1 MKQAI
6 LNYSLM
12 NFCIYGLGT
21 TGKSVLNF
29 FKKKNFSKFDF
40 WDDNIKNKKKQK
52 KFSKKLDQTDFIIL
66 SPGIS
71 LNKAKLKKKLIK
83 NKNKIITDLDLFYLL
98 NPEIKSIVIT
108 GTNGKSTTCKILEHM
123 LKKNNINVV
132 LGGNIGK
139 PVLDLNLKD
148 KPIVIIEASSFQL
161 SYSKFI
167 KPDYA
172 VILNISNDHI
182 DWHGSLKNYV
192 NSKFKIFSN
201 QNCNNFAFLNDK
213 KLIEKFKKEK
223 YESKINYV
231 SLKNYISIKHRIK
244 NNYLNLE
251 ANIENMGYVYALSKI
266 LKINQK
272 SFINSFQSF
281 KGLNHRYEIFLKKK
295 NKIFINDSKA
305 TSFEATR
312 YALINN
318 KNIYWIV
325 GGLPKSGDK
334 LKLGSVKN
342 NIIKAYV
349 IGKHMKFFKKQ
360 LKGKVDLKLCK
371 TLENSIL
378 DISRET
384 KNILNKKIVILLS
397 PAGASYDQ
405 FKNFEDRGNK
415 FKKLSKIYANKN
427 F

>member
-1 MKQAI
+1 
-6 LNYSLM
+6 
-12 NFCIYGLGT
+12 
-21 TGKSVLNF
+21 
-29 FKKKNFSKFDF
+29 
-40 WDDNIKNKKKQK
+40 
-52 KFSKKLDQTDFIIL
+52 
-66 SPGIS
+66 
-71 LNKAKLKKKLIK
+71 
-83 NKNKIITDLDLFYLL
+83 
-98 NPEIKSIVIT
+98 
-108 GTNGKSTTCKILEHM
+108 M